1 MGVDGR
7 LIQFAELATHI
18 SLHEHTGDGV
28 VIETNEIK
36 AEVYSADSLK
46 QVAMNCDKSLHDVG
60 CIVKVAGSVMQTEMA
75 STRMHQRILG
85 ATSDLYP
92 RFTVLQDREHLI
104 VDTGTI
110 LAHINHVAL
119 RHEVIRVARL
129 FSGRLE
135 AENLEPVDVDAA
147 RVHAISICFRMWFV
161 F

>member
-1 MGVDGR
+1 MRVDGR
-7 LIQFAELATHI
+7 LVQLGELATHV
-18 SLHEHTGDGV
+18 SLHEDPGFGV
-28 VIETNEIK
+28 VIETDEIK

-60 CIVKVAGSVMQTEMA
+60 CIVKVARSVMQTEMA

-85 ATSDLYP
+85 ASPDLNP
-92 RFTVLQDREHLI
+92 RFTVLKDCEHLI

-129 FSGRLE
+129 GCGRFE
-135 AENLEPVDVDAA
+135 AEDLEPVDVDAA
-147 RVHAISICFRMWFV
+147 R
-161 F
+161 